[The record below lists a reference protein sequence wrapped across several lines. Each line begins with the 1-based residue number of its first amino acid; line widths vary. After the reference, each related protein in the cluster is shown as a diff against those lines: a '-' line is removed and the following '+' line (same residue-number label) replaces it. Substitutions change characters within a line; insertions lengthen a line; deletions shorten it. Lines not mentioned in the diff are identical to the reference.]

1 MHQIKYSFAQAIE
14 ILPKISAFKHYYL
27 RQQELVFYV
36 LDTATYIAVKWRIPT
51 PNSSSSF
58 EVSAIFWEGNFDDI
72 RVCTKTV
79 ILLSRNFISISII
92 II

>member
-1 MHQIKYSFAQAIE
+1 MPAGTY
-14 ILPKISAFKHYYL
+14 LLCKIQ
-27 RQQELVFYV
+27 RRTV
-36 LDTATYIAVKWRIPT
+36 TWRFPP